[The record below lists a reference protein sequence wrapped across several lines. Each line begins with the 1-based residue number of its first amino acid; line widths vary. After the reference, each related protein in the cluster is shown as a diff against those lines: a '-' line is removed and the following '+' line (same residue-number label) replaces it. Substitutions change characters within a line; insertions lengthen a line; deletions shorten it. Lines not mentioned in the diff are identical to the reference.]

1 VGGVTVSPARPARQA
16 PRGARRRSP
25 GPVPRRA
32 ATLRRVRRRLD
43 AELVR
48 RGLVPSR
55 ARAAELI
62 AAGRVRV
69 AGAPADKP
77 ARQVSADEPIVVDGE
92 ASRFASRGGDKLD
105 AALARW
111 SVHVAD
117 RRWLDAG
124 ASTGGFTDC
133 LLQRGAAHVVA
144 VDVGRGQ
151 LAWSLRSDPR
161 VEVHDGVNVRHLD
174 LERIGEP
181 VDGAVADVSFI
192 SLATIA
198 PALVRVVRPGGPVVA
213 LVKPQ
218 FEAGPGR
225 VGSGGVVRD
234 PEVHRVVLASVV
246 TALAESGIDVVDLMA
261 SPLRGPAGNVEF
273 LALARRRP
281 EDGEPPSGAE
291 GGAHGDLE
299 CGAPVDVRAPL
310 AGDALAAAITDA
322 LAEAPPP

>member
-1 VGGVTVSPARPARQA
+1 
-16 PRGARRRSP
+16 
-25 GPVPRRA
+25 
-32 ATLRRVRRRLD
+32 VRRRLD

-77 ARQVSADEPIVVDGE
+77 ARQVGADEPIVIEGE
-92 ASRFASRGGDKLD
+92 AARFASRGGEKLE
-105 AALARW
+105 AALSRW
-111 SVHVAD
+111 PIEVAG

-151 LAWSLRSDPR
+151 LVWALQQDPR
-161 VEVHDGVNVRHLD
+161 VDARDGVNVRHLVAD
-174 LERIGEP
+174 DIGGP

-198 PALVRVVRPGGPVVA
+198 PALVRVVRPDGPVVA

-218 FEAGPGR
+218 FEAGPSR

-234 PEVHRVVLASVV
+234 PEVHRDVLVTVVG
-246 TALAESGIDVVDLMA
+246 ALRAAGLDVVALMA
-261 SPLRGPAGNVEF
+261 SPVRGPAGNVEF
-273 LALARRRP
+273 LAHACRRP
-281 EDGEPPSGAE
+281 DGVLPGGLDGA
-291 GGAHGDLE
+291 
-299 CGAPVDVRAPL
+299 
-310 AGDALAAAITDA
+310 ALADAVQGA